1 METTELNSEQKD
13 MICKGIDALYLE
25 TETGIDTLPDRI
37 QADVNYILLKI
48 MDLYYILKTA
58 DSIQITKS

>member
-13 MICKGIDALYLE
+13 MICKGIDALYFQAE
-25 TETGIDTLPDRI
+25 AAIDTRPDRI
-37 QADVNYILLKI
+37 KEDLNYILLKI
-48 MDLYYILKTA
+48 MDLYYILKNA